1 MRQVSEDLCGE
12 AQTRQVSE
20 DQYEEP
26 PPPAK
31 ISAVLSGEVI
41 AMGMKRTSNN
51 EEQVQEGEK

>member
-1 MRQVSEDLCGE
+1 M
-12 AQTRQVSE
+12 RQVSE

-26 PPPAK
+26 PRHVK
-31 ISAVLSGEVI
+31 IYAVLSGEVI